1 MTDFLNIDW
10 KPDKN
15 SKVPI
20 YKQISEY
27 ISAKVSCGDW
37 LVGSKL
43 PSQRKLA
50 EIFQVNRSTIVAAME
65 ELTSYGMLESEH
77 GGGTK
82 IASNT
87 WSLFMSTPPD
97 WNKYIHSGPFKS
109 NMPTIQ
115 IINKLEFDEKYIR
128 LGTGELSANLFP
140 HDLMNKVF
148 KKLPSKIPSLN
159 YLGPLGLPELRR
171 SLSERLALQGID
183 APESSIVVTS
193 GALQGL
199 QLISVCMLKPG
210 STVFTEAPTYL
221 KSLQVFQS
229 AGMHLSGVPMDKNGI
244 MYWQINKEVSQ
255 SLLYTIPTHQNPTGM
270 IMSEDRRRDLFSFCS
285 RNRLPMI
292 EDDAYG
298 DLWYDKM
305 PPKPIKSMDK
315 NGMILYLGTI
325 SKTLAPGLRIG
336 WLVGPE
342 SVVYRI
348 GDVKMQ
354 VDYGASSVSQWALT
368 EFLDNGY
375 YDQYLIFL
383 RKELKARRDYAL
395 SLLEEYFKDLADWN
409 VPEGGFF
416 IWLRFKNQVP
426 IDKLFQMSLQ
436 NNILLNPGNI
446 YDFYDNNALRLSYAY
461 AEPDDFK
468 KAIKTLSEITIRCQK
483 NKGLLD

>member
-1 MTDFLNIDW
+1 MSNYLNIDW
-10 KPDKN
+10 KPDKA
-15 SKVPI
+15 SDTPI

-27 ISAKVSCGDW
+27 ISGKVSCGDW
-37 LVGSKL
+37 IVGNKL

-50 EIFQVNRSTIVAAME
+50 ELFNVNRSTIVAAME
-65 ELTSYGMLESEH
+65 ELASYGMLESEH

-87 WSLFMSTPPD
+87 WSRFMSVPPD
-97 WNKYIHSGPFKS
+97 WNKYITSGPFKS

-115 IINKLEFDEKYIR
+115 IINKLEFDDKYIR
-128 LGTGELSANLFP
+128 LGTGELSPKLFP
-140 HDLMNKVF
+140 HDLMHKVF
-148 KKLPSKIPSLN
+148 RKLPSKIPSLN

-171 SLSERLALQGID
+171 SLCQRLSMQGIE
-183 APESSIVVTS
+183 ASESSLVITS
-193 GALQGL
+193 GSLQAL

-229 AGMHLSGVPMDKNGI
+229 AGMKLSGIPMDKNGM
-244 MYWQINKEVSQ
+244 MYWHINSSLHN
-255 SLLYTIPTHQNPTGM
+255 SLLYTIPTHQNPTG
-270 IMSEDRRRDLFSFCS
+270 IVMSEDRRRDLFNFCS
-285 RNRLPMI
+285 NNMLPMI

-298 DLWYDKM
+298 DLWLDSP

-315 NGMILYLGTI
+315 NGMILYLGTM

-368 EFLDNGY
+368 EFLDSGY
-375 YDQYLIFL
+375 YDEYLIYL
-383 RKELKARRDYAL
+383 KAELKYRRELFL
-395 SLLEEYFKDLADWN
+395 SLLNKYFDELATWN
-409 VPEGGFF
+409 IPAGGFY
-416 IWLRFKNQVP
+416 IWLKLKNN
-426 IDKLFQMSLQ
+426 ISMDKLFQKSLE

-446 YDFYDNNALRLSYAY
+446 YDFSENNSIRLSYAY
-461 AEPDDFK
+461 ADPEDFE
-468 KAIKTLSEITIRCQK
+468 KAIKSLSEIVFSLTNLK
-483 NKGLLD
+483 

>member
-1 MTDFLNIDW
+1 MADYLNIEW

-15 SKVPI
+15 STVPV
-20 YKQISEY
+20 YKQISQY
-27 ISAKVSCGDW
+27 ISNKVSCGDW

-50 EIFQVNRSTIVAAME
+50 EIFQVNRSTIVTAMD

-128 LGTGELSANLFP
+128 LGTGELSPNLFP
-140 HDLMNKVF
+140 HELMNKVF

-171 SLSERLALQGID
+171 SLTEKLALQGID
-183 APESSIVVTS
+183 VPESSIAITS

-229 AGMHLSGVPMDKNGI
+229 AGMNLSGVPMDKNGM
-244 MYWQINKEVSQ
+244 MYWQIHKAFDQ
-255 SLLYTIPTHQNPTGM
+255 SLLYTIPTNQNPSGI
-270 IMSEDRRRDLFSFCS
+270 IMSEERRQDLFDFCHK
-285 RNRLPMI
+285 NRLPMI

-298 DLWYDKM
+298 DLWFDNP
-305 PPKPIKSMDK
+305 PPKPIKAMDK

-336 WLVGPE
+336 WMVGPE

-375 YDQYLIFL
+375 YDDYLIYL
-383 RKELKARRDYAL
+383 RKELKARRDFTHI
-395 SLLEEYFKDLADWN
+395 LLEKYFKDLADWKI
-409 VPEGGFF
+409 PEGGFF
-416 IWLRFKNQVP
+416 IWLRFKQP
-426 IDKLFQMSLQ
+426 LLIDKLFKLSLE
-436 NNILLNPGNI
+436 NNILLNPGNM
-446 YDFYDNNALRLSYAY
+446 YDFYENNSLRLSYAY
-461 AEPDDFK
+461 AEPDDLK
-468 KAIKTLSEITIRCQK
+468 KGIKILSEIAIKCQK
-483 NKGLLD
+483 K